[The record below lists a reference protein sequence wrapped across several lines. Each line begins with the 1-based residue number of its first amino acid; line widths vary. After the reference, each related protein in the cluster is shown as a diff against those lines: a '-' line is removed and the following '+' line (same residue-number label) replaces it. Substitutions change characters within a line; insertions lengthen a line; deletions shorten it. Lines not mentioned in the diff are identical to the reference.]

1 MMKKKRCKPADI
13 LRAISLPLVGSAGGW
28 LYYRYVGCATGTC
41 AVTSSPWLST
51 GFGCVLGSLLYT
63 VLRPG
68 CGKRQDSDRAE

>member
-1 MMKKKRCKPADI
+1 MMKKKRCKLTGI
-13 LRAISLPLVGSAGGW
+13 LRAIALPLVGSAGGW

-63 VLRPG
+63 ALRPD
-68 CGKRQDSDRAE
+68 RSEEQDKEGAE

>member
-1 MMKKKRCKPADI
+1 MKKKSCRLTSI
-13 LRAISLPLVGSAGGW
+13 LCTIALPPVGSAGGW
-28 LYYRYVGCATGTC
+28 LYYRYVGCTTGTC

-68 CGKRQDSDRAE
+68 RGKRQDGNGAE

>member
-1 MMKKKRCKPADI
+1 MKKKNCKLTGI
-13 LRAISLPLVGSAGGW
+13 LCAIALPLVGSAGGW
-28 LYYRYVGCATGTC
+28 LYYRYVGCATGIC

-68 CGKRQDSDRAE
+68 RGKRQDGDGAE

>member
-1 MMKKKRCKPADI
+1 M
-13 LRAISLPLVGSAGGW
+13 
-28 LYYRYVGCATGTC
+28 YRSVLALLFTAVLLLSGCAAGTC

-68 CGKRQDSDRAE
+68 RGKGQNGDGAE

>member
-1 MMKKKRCKPADI
+1 MMKKKRCKSADI
-13 LRAISLPLVGSAGGW
+13 LRAISLPLVGTAGAW
-28 LYYRYVGCATGTC
+28 LYRRYAGCAADTC

-68 CGKRQDSDRAE
+68 RGKGQDGDGAE

>member
-1 MMKKKRCKPADI
+1 MKKKRCKLTSI
-13 LRAISLPLVGSAGGW
+13 LRAIVLPLVGSAGGW
-28 LYYRYVGCATGTC
+28 LYHRYVDCATGTC

-68 CGKRQDSDRAE
+68 CGKRQDCDRAE

>member
-1 MMKKKRCKPADI
+1 MMKKKRCKLTGI
-13 LRAISLPLVGSAGGW
+13 LRAIALPLVGSAGGW
-28 LYYRYVGCATGTC
+28 LYYRYVGCATGIC

>member
-1 MMKKKRCKPADI
+1 MKKKNCKLTGI
-13 LRAISLPLVGSAGGW
+13 LRVIALPLVGSAGGF
-28 LYYRYVGCATGTC
+28 LYYRHVGCATGIC

-68 CGKRQDSDRAE
+68 RSKRQDGDGAE

>member
-1 MMKKKRCKPADI
+1 MKKKHCKLSGI
-13 LRAISLPLVGSAGGW
+13 LRAIALPLVGSAGGW

-68 CGKRQDSDRAE
+68 RGKGRNSDRAE